1 MCRKITIHRIGG
13 LNFLLKNSF
22 IRPCNAI
29 ALTILFLLVHT
40 GEIMSQSK
48 TGIISGEVR
57 DAVTKQPLPGA
68 NIIIVG
74 TNIGAACDENGYYV
88 IKNVFPGKY
97 NLKASMIGYET
108 SAYTEVTINPN
119 RNHSVN
125 FELNQSMLEM
135 EEVQVTA
142 DYFSKPAENPVSF
155 RTISPEEIRRSPGSA
170 EDIFRVMQSLPG
182 VATAGARSAQ
192 LIVRGGSPD
201 ENLTLLDGIEVYN
214 PIHFARTGE
223 SMGIISIVNPALL
236 QKVDFLTGGFPV
248 RYGDKMSS
256 VFDMSLREGNK
267 EIFNTDANLNIAGF
281 GVTLDGPLIEN
292 SNMVFSLR
300 RGFFDLI
307 TSTMNRPA
315 APSYYDAV
323 GKITYDLNS
332 KNRISLIGFYY
343 LDQIERTGATKEE
356 NVTWNRYN
364 NLTRDDYGAALGI
377 NWRSLISEN
386 AFSLVTA
393 SYTSNGWNTLLG
405 TESEPSLMGED
416 IRENGFS
423 LKSELNY
430 QLSSNIILKLG
441 GQFKLISSSNES
453 WTPEDTLRTGTI
465 IPAYTVSYQPDATTK
480 TALFLQSSFRIIEPL
495 IITTGLRYDYFE
507 LTKENN
513 LSPRISL
520 SYNFTDKTTFNLAW
534 GKYYQSPASYQI
546 APDERNLSLKSSYA
560 THYIAGIEQRLG
572 YDTKAGIEIYH
583 KELSNLIVGPDST
596 NHLVNT
602 GSGYAQGIEF
612 SLQKKFTDGFVGSA
626 SYSYSTSKR
635 RDYESTNLY
644 DFEYDR
650 PHIINLI
657 FGLEIGAGWQVGA
670 KFQYASGNPYTPVI
684 GTYEKEGNL
693 YLVDGEKNS
702 ARYPDYHKLD
712 LRIDKQFV
720 FNNWSFSVY
729 LDLWNVYNRDNVIS
743 YSFKAEPNGTI
754 TTTPRYDFGITP
766 ILGFTAKF

>member
-1 MCRKITIHRIGG
+1 MSQNTSIQPNSTFILTII
-13 LNFLLKNSF
+13 FLL
-22 IRPCNAI
+22 I
-29 ALTILFLLVHT
+29 LTS
-40 GEIMSQSK
+40 EIISQSK
-48 TGIISGEVR
+48 SGIISGEAR
-57 DAVTKQPLPGA
+57 DAITKQPLPGA
-68 NIIIVG
+68 NIIIEG
-74 TNIGAACDENGYYV
+74 TNIGSACDENGYYV
-88 IKNVFPGKY
+88 IKNVIPGKY
-97 NLKASMIGYET
+97 NLKASMIGYEA
-108 SAYTEVTINPN
+108 SAYTDVTINPN
-119 RNHSVN
+119 RNHSIN
-125 FELNQSMLEM
+125 FELHSSTLEM
-135 EEVQVTA
+135 EEVKVTA
-142 DYFSKPAENPVSF
+142 DYFTKPDENPVSF

-236 QKVDFLTGGFPV
+236 QKIDFLTGGFPV

-281 GVTLDGPLIEN
+281 GVMLDGPLIEN

-323 GKITYDLNS
+323 GKITYDLNN
-332 KNRISLIGFYY
+332 KNRISLVGFYY
-343 LDQIERTGATKEE
+343 LDQIERTGSTKEE
-356 NVTWNRYN
+356 NVSWNRYDY
-364 NLTRDDYGAALGI
+364 LTRNDYGAALGV
-377 NWRSLISEN
+377 NWRSLISEK
-386 AFSLVTA
+386 AYSLVTA
-393 SYTSNGWNTLLG
+393 SYTSNGWNTLQR

-416 IRENGFS
+416 IREDESS

-430 QLSSNIILKLG
+430 QLSSNINLKLG
-441 GQFKLISSSNES
+441 GQFKVINSRNES
-453 WTPEDTLRTGTI
+453 WSPEDTLRTGTI
-465 IPAYTVSYQPDATTK
+465 IPANIISYQPDATIK

-495 IITTGLRYDYFE
+495 IITTGLRYDYFA
-507 LTKENN
+507 LTTENN
-513 LSPRISL
+513 FSPRISL
-520 SYNFTDKTTFNLAW
+520 SHNFTDKTTFNLAW

-572 YDTKAGIEIYH
+572 YDTKASIEIYH
-583 KELSNLIVGPDST
+583 KELSNLIVDPDSSD
-596 NHLVNT
+596 LLINT
-602 GSGYAQGIEF
+602 GNGYAQGIEF

-626 SYSYSTSKR
+626 SYSYSISKR
-635 RDYESTNLY
+635 RDYESTSLY
-644 DFEYDR
+644 NFEYDR

-657 FGLEIGAGWQVGA
+657 FGLEIGAGWQIGA

-684 GTYEKEGNL
+684 GTIEKNNSFFV
-693 YLVDGEKNS
+693 VDGEINS

-712 LRIDKQFV
+712 LRIDKQFI
-720 FNNWSFSVY
+720 FDSWSFSVY
-729 LDLWNVYNRDNVIS
+729 LDLWNVFNRDNIIS
-743 YSFKAEPNGTI
+743 YSFRAEPNGTI
-754 TTTPRYDFGITP
+754 TTNPRYDFGITP

>member
-1 MCRKITIHRIGG
+1 MSQNTSIHPNSTFILTII
-13 LNFLLKNSF
+13 FLL
-22 IRPCNAI
+22 I
-29 ALTILFLLVHT
+29 LTS
-40 GEIMSQSK
+40 EIISQSK
-48 TGIISGEVR
+48 SGIISGEAR
-57 DAVTKQPLPGA
+57 DAITKQPLPGA
-68 NIIIVG
+68 NIIIEG
-74 TNIGAACDENGYYV
+74 TNIGSACDENGYYV
-88 IKNVFPGKY
+88 IKNVIPGKY
-97 NLKASMIGYET
+97 NLKASMIGYEA
-108 SAYTEVTINPN
+108 SAYTDVTINPN
-119 RNHSVN
+119 RNHSIN
-125 FELNQSMLEM
+125 FELHSSTLEM
-135 EEVQVTA
+135 EEVKVTA
-142 DYFSKPAENPVSF
+142 DYFTKPDENPVSF

-236 QKVDFLTGGFPV
+236 QKIDFLTGGFPV

-281 GVTLDGPLIEN
+281 GVMLDGPLIEN

-323 GKITYDLNS
+323 GKITYDLNN
-332 KNRISLIGFYY
+332 KNRISLVGFYY
-343 LDQIERTGATKEE
+343 LDQIERTGSTKEE
-356 NVTWNRYN
+356 NVSWNRYDY
-364 NLTRDDYGAALGI
+364 LTRNDYGAALGV
-377 NWRSLISEN
+377 NWRSLISEK
-386 AFSLVTA
+386 AYSLVTA
-393 SYTSNGWNTLLG
+393 SYTSNGWNTLQG

-416 IRENGFS
+416 IREDESS

-430 QLSSNIILKLG
+430 QLSSNINLKLG
-441 GQFKLISSSNES
+441 GQFKVINSRNES
-453 WTPEDTLRTGTI
+453 WSPEDTLRTGTI
-465 IPAYTVSYQPDATTK
+465 IPANIISYQPDATIK

-495 IITTGLRYDYFE
+495 IITTGIRYDYFA
-507 LTKENN
+507 LTTENN
-513 LSPRISL
+513 FSPRISL
-520 SYNFTDKTTFNLAW
+520 SHNFTDKTTFNLAW

-572 YDTKAGIEIYH
+572 YDTKASIEIYH
-583 KELSNLIVGPDST
+583 KELSNLIVDPDSSD
-596 NHLVNT
+596 LLINT
-602 GSGYAQGIEF
+602 GNGYAQGIEF

-626 SYSYSTSKR
+626 SYSYSISKR
-635 RDYESTNLY
+635 RDYESTSLY
-644 DFEYDR
+644 NFEYDR

-657 FGLEIGAGWQVGA
+657 FGLEIGAGWQIGA

-684 GTYEKEGNL
+684 GTI
-693 YLVDGEKNS
+693 EKN
-702 ARYPDYHKLD
+702 
-712 LRIDKQFV
+712 
-720 FNNWSFSVY
+720 
-729 LDLWNVYNRDNVIS
+729 NRC
-743 YSFKAEPNGTI
+743 FKSSNPTK
-754 TTTPRYDFGITP
+754 PSC
-766 ILGFTAKF
+766 